1 MKGVTKMLT
10 KRTRGNQVTLPKDL
24 IKKAQLSEEDIY
36 FDITYKNGAFSMK
49 PVSLKIEEKIS
60 DEAFASFAQ
69 LAFKKEKGDRD
80 FSNVSEAEK
89 FLRKR
94 IEETE

>member
-1 MKGVTKMLT
+1 MLT

-49 PVSLKIEEKIS
+49 PVSLRIEEKIS

-80 FSNVSEAEK
+80 FANVSEAEK